1 MEQNYS
7 KEIYEIWLCFV
18 RLFSFPEIA
27 INAVSVDTVSEIQ
40 PEVFGQVTEGGPDK
54 KGWKFASE
62 TRDKHH
68 ALNHSCCV
76 TYLGSPDGSSTLAP
90 LSQLFQDI
98 SNSRAFQC

>member
-54 KGWKFASE
+54 KG
-62 TRDKHH
+62 
-68 ALNHSCCV
+68 
-76 TYLGSPDGSSTLAP
+76 
-90 LSQLFQDI
+90 
-98 SNSRAFQC
+98 